1 MIKYSDPNLYNEII
15 KFYDYFYGS
24 ISRSVKHHPKEQ
36 KPQKIGIFLT
46 NEQSGCMF
54 ESEE

>member
-1 MIKYSDPNLYNEII
+1 MIKYSDPNFYNEII
-15 KFYDYFYGS
+15 KFYGYFYGS
-24 ISRSVKHHPKEQ
+24 IPRSVKHHPKEQ

-46 NEQSGCMF
+46 NEQFGCMF